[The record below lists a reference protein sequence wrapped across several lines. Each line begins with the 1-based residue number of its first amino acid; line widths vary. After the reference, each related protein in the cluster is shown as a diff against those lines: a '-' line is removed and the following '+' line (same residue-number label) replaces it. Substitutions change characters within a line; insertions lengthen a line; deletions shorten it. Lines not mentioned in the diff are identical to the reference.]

1 MGTRAE
7 KVSDKLCKEY
17 AEWKNFLFFSYI
29 VERWYLASL
38 RSSFIHFLI
47 SLVQDF
53 VKKLLH
59 LSRKVRIG
67 KACCS
72 LEKSNRWMQGPAAF

>member
-17 AEWKNFLFFSYI
+17 AEWENFLFFSYI

-38 RSSFIHFLI
+38 ALIFYPFSDFFSSGLCEEA
-47 SLVQDF
+47 SP
-53 VKKLLH
+53 
-59 LSRKVRIG
+59 S
-67 KACCS
+67 
-72 LEKSNRWMQGPAAF
+72 